1 MTQQRRSGFRLP
13 WAGAEH
19 ETDATAAIEQQAA
32 MSEAQPTADAPQAA
46 AAEPSAKPQTKGAA
60 ESTASAAATGA
71 AADAVAPTSAA
82 LSTPA
87 AAGAPDAF
95 LRSLVEAMRGV
106 AEEARATSLSELK
119 AKVEQRVEHLGA
131 TGAELAEDLRR
142 QSELDIKGIGDWERG
157 EVERIRG
164 EAARRVEARRQQLEQ
179 QLVERQ
185 QQTEHEVEVTRGRLA
200 DYERELAGFVAE
212 LAEIDD
218 PGTFVEA
225 ASRMPRQPVL
235 DVPHAAG
242 TKPSASVA
250 AGQAGPTLSD
260 RLAKLGEAD
269 AVKPDPNGTTSGTAT
284 TPSGPDSAAAEAAV
298 STEAPAVDGQHAPG
312 DEASNA
318 TTAIVVKGLGSFG
331 AITSFKQALEKSGGI
346 RAVSLSLGPTGEFV
360 YRATHDPSFDIE
372 AAIREAESGA
382 ASIERQ
388 TDGTVRVNVVRA
400 R

>member
-13 WAGAEH
+13 WAGADE
-19 ETDATAAIEQQAA
+19 ETDPTHAGEQQAA
-32 MSEAQPTADAPQAA
+32 VTEADAKADAPQAA
-46 AAEPSAKPQTKGAA
+46 VTEARADTPEAKTTGEPALTAPADATSA
-60 ESTASAAATGA
+60 STAAASSAPTAAA
-71 AADAVAPTSAA
+71 SAN
-82 LSTPA
+82 P
-87 AAGAPDAF
+87 F

-164 EAARRVEARRQQLEQ
+164 EAARKVEARRQQLEQ

-185 QQTEHEVEVTRGRLA
+185 QQTEHEIEATRGRLA
-200 DYERELAGFVAE
+200 EYERELATFVAE

-218 PGTFVEA
+218 PGAFVEA
-225 ASRMPRQPVL
+225 ASRMPRQPALEVAS
-235 DVPHAAG
+235 AAG
-242 TKPSASVA
+242 VKPAASTAESVQGA
-250 AGQAGPTLSD
+250 TTLSD
-260 RLAKLGEAD
+260 RLAKLGDADELKTTADGSDAAAD
-269 AVKPDPNGTTSGTAT
+269 AAKAPTTAT
-284 TPSGPDSAAAEAAV
+284 AAGASNRQHAATDEAAN
-298 STEAPAVDGQHAPG
+298 T
-312 DEASNA
+312 